1 MQWWK
6 LVGFFGVSVALFSG
20 GYKYAAS
27 LYGEQISL
35 LREEYANR
43 AQALEAQYRAKE
55 QKINDSLMYAWEQRD
70 KALSHAANL
79 TNDVDRLR
87 REAEAARSR
96 LSARKGDPR
105 NAERKQLARCSK
117 VVERGG
123 ELVERCTRLL
133 ERTAIDK
140 DAIVKIVQ

>member
-1 MQWWK
+1 MQWLK
-6 LVGFFGVSVALFSG
+6 ILGLFGVSVSLFSG

-43 AQALEAQYRAKE
+43 AQALEAEYRAKE
-55 QKINDSLMYAWEQRD
+55 QQINNSLIYAWEQRD
-70 KALSHAANL
+70 KALSHAADL
-79 TNDVDRLR
+79 SNDVERLR
-87 REAEAARSR
+87 RDAEAARSR
-96 LSARKGDPR
+96 LSERKGDPC
-105 NAERKQLARCSK
+105 NAERKQLARCTGIFA
-117 VVERGG
+117 RGG
-123 ELVERCTRLL
+123 ELVERCTRIL